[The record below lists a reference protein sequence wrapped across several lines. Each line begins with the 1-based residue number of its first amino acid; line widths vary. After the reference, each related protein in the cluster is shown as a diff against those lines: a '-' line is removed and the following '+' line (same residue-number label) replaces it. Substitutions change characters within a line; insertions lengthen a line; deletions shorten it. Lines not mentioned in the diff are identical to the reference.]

1 MARPTSTVW
10 SPSEPSLPSTKRYGP
25 WSGGVSCTWV
35 KGHTQIFFFC
45 RSDVTFLMCVSLQV
59 TDDEPTEK
67 DALQP
72 GRNLVAAG
80 YALYGSA
87 TMMVLSTG
95 HGVNCF
101 MLDPVSLF
109 LKSRGKK
116 KQIPELWSE
125 FLIFFSLFR
134 PSVYRRIH
142 PGQPRR
148 EDQEARE
155 YFQLERG
162 LRHALWAGGDGV
174 SAEEEVPTGNQPRG
188 SRFSSYLFT
197 QQGKWMSGRTCSFFL
212 LKI

>member
-1 MARPTSTVW
+1 MSNTAVDSTERPEIIFVSFQGKYIVCFDPLDGSSNIDCLVSIGTIFAIYKKV
-10 SPSEPSLPSTKRYGP
+10 RAMV
-25 WSGGVSCTWV
+25 GGGQLHLGQRS
-35 KGHTQIFFFC
+35 HSNLFFC

-116 KQIPELWSE
+116 KKQIPEL
-125 FLIFFSLFR
+125 
-134 PSVYRRIH
+134 
-142 PGQPRR
+142 
-148 EDQEARE
+148 
-155 YFQLERG
+155 
-162 LRHALWAGGDGV
+162 
-174 SAEEEVPTGNQPRG
+174 
-188 SRFSSYLFT
+188 
-197 QQGKWMSGRTCSFFL
+197 
-212 LKI
+212 